1 MKRQQRK
8 ENKVSK
14 HKLGFLTEIKTHV
27 AVFPSANPAQ
37 SNTFTGRSSVDIDM
51 ETVRNTDSAGYFV
64 SETNSKKL
72 DSLRKAVE
80 GSDSIVNPMS
90 RIDKLSRLVDEG
102 SSTFRALGR
111 KGSQS
116 EHRNDGDQE
125 TSLFSSIYRSRRS
138 FVSERERE
146 LVEAVEEVRR
156 SAPANESMRY
166 SAFKED
172 PSKPIIQTDEHTR
185 EDLDELWTDFQSRL
199 ETNLLGKERDSDS
212 SESILKKLRMEHA
225 STEAKMTSNTYNSV
239 SLADSLREFTDNM
252 DGFTWE
258 QNERLK
264 AEELELQARM
274 DPRFYTLHTAHVN
287 LTEEQIEETIASG
300 ADINLPMPFYKF
312 YEHSEESS
320 EYQEDAGKYD
330 VELGAEINA
339 LDSMTKKGRLFCE
352 ESLFDQWRKPKSDEE
367 SRKKWNLQYN
377 MTALHWASMMGHIE
391 CVRTLCQL
399 GANVTMVD
407 VRNRTAIEIAAY
419 RQLVDP
425 PNNFTTIL
433 SILKEHLKKQVGSD
447 WPRWWPALCDD
458 GLKNWTMP
466 ETMEQAE
473 KEYPEIVK
481 LANDLVASGTRDFDV
496 GASLQDYVE

>member
-1 MKRQQRK
+1 MTFTSFGLILLLLMCLGSLLPLQCHNVHDGSLSKLLEENCSCRFQCLRGGEEESASTTKSTRQYVRVNRKQRQK
-8 ENKVSK
+8 
-14 HKLGFLTEIKTHV
+14 KTIQEHEETAEEGEQ

-116 EHRNDGDQE
+116 EHRNDDQE

-264 AEELELQARM
+264 EYLSTKFWTPGFNADVGRM

-287 LTEEQIEETIASG
+287 LTEEQVSLNIQLRQAVQVDDLPRIEETIASG

-330 VELGAEINA
+330 DCLLCMV
-339 LDSMTKKGRLFCE
+339 
-352 ESLFDQWRKPKSDEE
+352 WPP
-367 SRKKWNLQYN
+367 
-377 MTALHWASMMGHIE
+377 LHWAAAMGS
-391 CVRTLCQL
+391 VPTLL
-399 GANVTMVD
+399 K
-407 VRNRTAIEIAAY
+407 
-419 RQLVDP
+419 LV
-425 PNNFTTIL
+425 NI
-433 SILKEHLKKQVGSD
+433 
-447 WPRWWPALCDD
+447 
-458 GLKNWTMP
+458 
-466 ETMEQAE
+466 
-473 KEYPEIVK
+473 
-481 LANDLVASGTRDFDV
+481 
-496 GASLQDYVE
+496 